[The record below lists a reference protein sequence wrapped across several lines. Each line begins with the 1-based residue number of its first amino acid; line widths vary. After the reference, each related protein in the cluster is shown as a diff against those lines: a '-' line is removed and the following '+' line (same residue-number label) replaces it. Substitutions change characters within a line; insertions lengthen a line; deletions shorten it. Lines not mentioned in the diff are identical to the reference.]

1 LSARIVVVIPHD
13 VVASTLVESGAL
25 SDLASRHAVRYLV
38 SPSVK
43 AVFPGPQESLEPR
56 ALASRLARSLDFHF
70 WNLSL
75 FSYYRHHG
83 LQASTSLKG
92 ARLPAGH
99 RRIYSILSH
108 PLPSR
113 LLSVLDRR
121 VFFAQ
126 DRGISEFLRR
136 ERAQLVLAPASAMDT
151 YSHLVLRSAAYLG
164 IPSAML
170 VSHWDYFSKKGLL
183 RVSPDKI
190 YVWGDDMRRSAIEHN
205 GLDPRRISVVGAP
218 QFEKY
223 LQPMDG
229 RRGPAR
235 GRLGVDASTR
245 VVLFPGTSA
254 PFDELSV
261 IALLDKAITSNI
273 ALRHVRILYRPHPRA
288 WARRSAGDIDPR
300 ALANVTLDDPARP
313 GGTTENH
320 YLDLMAA
327 VDGVVSPFS
336 TMTLEAAVCGKPSL
350 CIGFSDGVNAWD
362 FREATNTEHIRSVEG
377 KRWLKVCTD
386 RSLMA
391 SAFADFVAA
400 LEEPDLAQ
408 RIRQEV
414 QSTVF
419 YNANSYAK
427 RLADQIQADFAS
439 ALKTRA

>member
-38 SPSVK
+38 SPSVA
-43 AVFPGPQESLEPR
+43 AVFPGEQTCVEPR
-56 ALASRLARSLDFHF
+56 ALASRLARALDFHF

-83 LQASTSLKG
+83 LQPSTSLKG
-92 ARLPAGH
+92 ATLPAGH
-99 RRIYSILSH
+99 RRVYSMLSH

-113 LLSVLDRR
+113 FLSMLDRR
-121 VFFAQ
+121 LFFAQ

-183 RVSPDKI
+183 RVNPDKI

-223 LQPMDG
+223 LRPMDA
-229 RRGPAR
+229 RREAAR
-235 GRLGVDASTR
+235 GRLGIQPSNRLVF
-245 VVLFPGTSA
+245 FPGTSA
-254 PFDELSV
+254 PFDERSV
-261 IALLDKAITSNI
+261 IALLDNAISKES
-273 ALRHVRILYRPHPRA
+273 ALRHVRLLYRPHPRA
-288 WARRSAGDIDPR
+288 WERRSASDINPGN
-300 ALANVTLDDPARP
+300 LANVTLDDPAAP
-313 GGTTENH
+313 GGTSDEH

-327 VDGVVSPFS
+327 IDAVVSPFS

-350 CIGFSDGVNAWD
+350 CIGFSDGVNTWD
-362 FREATNTEHIRSVEG
+362 FREATNTEHIRSVAG
-377 KRWLKVCTD
+377 KRWLRVCTD
-386 RSLMA
+386 RSLLA

-400 LEEPDLAQ
+400 LEEPGLAQ

-427 RLADQIQADFAS
+427 RLADQLQADFAS
-439 ALKTRA
+439 ALRTRA

>member
-1 LSARIVVVIPHD
+1 
-13 VVASTLVESGAL
+13 
-25 SDLASRHAVRYLV
+25 
-38 SPSVK
+38 
-43 AVFPGPQESLEPR
+43 
-56 ALASRLARSLDFHF
+56 
-70 WNLSL
+70 
-75 FSYYRHHG
+75 
-83 LQASTSLKG
+83 
-92 ARLPAGH
+92 
-99 RRIYSILSH
+99 
-108 PLPSR
+108 
-113 LLSVLDRR
+113 
-121 VFFAQ
+121 
-126 DRGISEFLRR
+126 
-136 ERAQLVLAPASAMDT
+136 
-151 YSHLVLRSAAYLG
+151 
-164 IPSAML
+164 
-170 VSHWDYFSKKGLL
+170 
-183 RVSPDKI
+183 
-190 YVWGDDMRRSAIEHN
+190 
-205 GLDPRRISVVGAP
+205 
-218 QFEKY
+218 
-223 LQPMDG
+223 
-229 RRGPAR
+229 
-235 GRLGVDASTR
+235 